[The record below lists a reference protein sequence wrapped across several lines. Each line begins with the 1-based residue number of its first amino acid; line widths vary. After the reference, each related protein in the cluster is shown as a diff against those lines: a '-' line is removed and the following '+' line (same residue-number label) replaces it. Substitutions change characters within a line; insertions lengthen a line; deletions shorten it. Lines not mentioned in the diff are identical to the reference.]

1 MLNKVIILAG
11 GLGTRLSEETST
23 RPKPMVEIAGIPIL
37 LHIMRIFQAQINCEF
52 LVATGYK
59 SEMISK
65 YLSGKEFLREQI
77 KARAIYTGDDTATAG
92 RIKKV
97 MEFYPNEPFLMTYGD
112 GVANINLCSLL
123 EFHKKHKKVATVT
136 AVRPAAR
143 YGRLEISQGLVT
155 RFAEKPQAE
164 EGWINGGFFVLEPE
178 VKDYIDGPMEMFE
191 QEPMFRITAKSQL
204 MGFKHYGFWQPM
216 DTLREKIELEK
227 LASLGKVPWMVFDL

>member
-52 LVATGYK
+52 FIATGYK
-59 SEMISK
+59 SEMISG
-65 YLSGKEFLREQI
+65 YLSGNEFLREQI
-77 KARAIYTGDDTATAG
+77 KARAIYTGDETATAG
-92 RIKKV
+92 RVKKV
-97 MEFYPNEPFLMTYGD
+97 MELYPNEPFLLTYGD
-112 GVANINLCSLL
+112 GVANINLRSLL
-123 EFHKKHKKVATVT
+123 EFHKAHKKVATVT

-178 VKDYIDGPMEMFE
+178 VKGYIDGPMEMFE
-191 QEPMFRITAKSQL
+191 REPMLRITAKSQL

-227 LASLGKVPWMVFDL
+227 LASLEKVPWMVFDF